1 MVYFNH
7 SLTII
12 YFYIQLILLNWTWL
26 MPNKQETMSRPG
38 LAVQKISDLEER
50 VHYLEDQN
58 LSVRK
63 ALETALNQN
72 KYLEDRLEKFG
83 KKHNFWLFFIISKS
97 KVCDWGKLKT
107 KPRWGNHLK
116 KRSWSC
122 WNSTRTL
129 RRGSQC

>member
-1 MVYFNH
+1 
-7 SLTII
+7 
-12 YFYIQLILLNWTWL
+12 
-26 MPNKQETMSRPG
+26 MSRPG

-83 KKHNFWLFFIISKS
+83 KKHNF
-97 KVCDWGKLKT
+97 
-107 KPRWGNHLK
+107 
-116 KRSWSC
+116 
-122 WNSTRTL
+122 
-129 RRGSQC
+129 